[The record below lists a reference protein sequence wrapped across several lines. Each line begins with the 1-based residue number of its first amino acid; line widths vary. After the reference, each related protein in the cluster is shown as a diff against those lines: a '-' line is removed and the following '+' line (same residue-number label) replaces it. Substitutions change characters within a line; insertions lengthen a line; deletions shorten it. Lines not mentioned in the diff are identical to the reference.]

1 MSDIDDSVPKIP
13 PKTDDPAQPDDRHGS
28 GFNVA
33 TRLVHVG
40 SDPARFGGVV
50 NTPVYRASTIISQNL
65 AELRQKRELHAS
77 GERAHGYGRFGTPTT
92 HAFEDAVAELE
103 GGYRS
108 LVFPSGLA
116 ACTCAL
122 TAFVGKDDHILV
134 PDNAYFPLRNF
145 ARSTLTR
152 FGVEVEFYQ
161 PLDVAGTIARM
172 RDNTRVLYV
181 ESPGS
186 ITFEVQDIPALAE
199 AAHKRGVAVLMDNTW
214 ATPLYFKPFTH
225 GVDVSIQAGTKYLV
239 GHSDAF
245 LGVVTATR
253 RAGTRSST
261 RRGNLARSQAQT
273 TFTLGFAACVPCRYG
288 WRGIGAT
295 ELNWQTGSAANH
307 WCNGCCIRRCP
318 RTPAMRSGSGTS
330 QARAACSA
338 SSWRRCLKRPWR
350 PSSTTSNCSSSAI
363 RRGGFESLIM
373 LYQSHES
380 ALASRTSAAG
390 ALVRIHAGL
399 EDVDDLRADL
409 QAAFKRVG

>member
-1 MSDIDDSVPKIP
+1 MSDIDDSVPTIP
-13 PKTDDPAQPDDRHGS
+13 PQDPARPDDRHGS
-28 GFNVA
+28 GFGVA
-33 TRLVHVG
+33 TRLVHAG
-40 SDPARFGGVV
+40 SDPARFNGAV
-50 NTPVYRASTIISQNL
+50 NPPVYRASTMISQNL
-65 AELRQKRELHAS
+65 AELRRKRQLHAS
-77 GERAHGYGRFGTPTT
+77 GERAYGYGRFGTPTT

-145 ARSTLTR
+145 ARNTLTR

-161 PLDVAGTIARM
+161 PLDVAGTIARI

-199 AAHKRGVAVLMDNTW
+199 AAHKRGVTVLMDNTW

-245 LGVVTATR
+245 LGIVTATHESWEKVQHTAR
-253 RAGTRSST
+253 QFGQIAGPDDVYLAL
-261 RRGNLARSQAQT
+261 RGMRTLQVRLERHWRNGIEMADWLGSQPLVQEVLHPALPSNPGYALWKRDFTGASGLFAFQLAPLPEEALSA
-273 TFTLGFAACVPCRYG
+273 FFDHLELFKLGY
-288 WRGIGAT
+288 
-295 ELNWQTGSAANH
+295 
-307 WCNGCCIRRCP
+307 
-318 RTPAMRSGSGTS
+318 
-330 QARAACSA
+330 
-338 SSWRRCLKRPWR
+338 SW
-350 PSSTTSNCSSSAI
+350 
-363 RRGGFESLIM
+363 GGYESLIM
-373 LYQSHES
+373 LYQQHEV
-380 ALASRTSAAG
+380 ALASRTSVAG
-390 ALVRIHAGL
+390 ALVRVHAGL
-399 EDVDDLRADL
+399 EHLDDLRADL

>member
-253 RAGTRSST
+253 ESWDKVQHTAREFGQIASPDDVYLGL
-261 RRGNLARSQAQT
+261 RGLRTLQVRLERHWRNGIELANWLGSQPLVQRVLHPALLSDPGYALWKRD
-273 TFTLGFAACVPCRYG
+273 FTGASGLFGFQLAPLPEAALAAFFDHLELFKLGY
-288 WRGIGAT
+288 
-295 ELNWQTGSAANH
+295 
-307 WCNGCCIRRCP
+307 
-318 RTPAMRSGSGTS
+318 
-330 QARAACSA
+330 
-338 SSWRRCLKRPWR
+338 SW
-350 PSSTTSNCSSSAI
+350 
-363 RRGGFESLIM
+363 GGFESLIM

>member
-1 MSDIDDSVPKIP
+1 MSDTDDSVAQFP
-13 PKTDDPAQPDDRHGS
+13 PKDPARPEERHGS

-33 TRLVHVG
+33 TRLVHAG
-40 SDPARFGGVV
+40 SDPARFGGAV
-50 NTPVYRASTIISQNL
+50 NPPVYRASTMISQNL
-65 AELRQKRELHAS
+65 AELRRKRQLHAS
-77 GERAHGYGRFGTPTT
+77 GERAYGYGRFGTPTT

-145 ARSTLTR
+145 ARNTLTR

-161 PLDVAGTIARM
+161 PLDVAGTIARI

-199 AAHKRGVAVLMDNTW
+199 AAHKRGVTVLMDNTW

-245 LGVVTATR
+245 LGIVTATR
-253 RAGTRSST
+253 ESWEKVQHTARQFGQIAGPDDVYLAL
-261 RRGNLARSQAQT
+261 RGMRTLQVRLERHWRNGIELADWLGSQPLVQEVLHPALPSNPGYALWKRD
-273 TFTLGFAACVPCRYG
+273 FTGASGLFAFQLAPLPEEALSAFFDHLELFKLGY
-288 WRGIGAT
+288 
-295 ELNWQTGSAANH
+295 
-307 WCNGCCIRRCP
+307 
-318 RTPAMRSGSGTS
+318 
-330 QARAACSA
+330 
-338 SSWRRCLKRPWR
+338 SW
-350 PSSTTSNCSSSAI
+350 
-363 RRGGFESLIM
+363 GGYESLIM
-373 LYQSHES
+373 LYQQHEV

-399 EDVDDLRADL
+399 EDVGDLRADL
-409 QAAFKRVG
+409 QAAFKRVAG

>member
-1 MSDIDDSVPKIP
+1 MSDIDDSVPQFP
-13 PKTDDPAQPDDRHGS
+13 PKDPARPEERHGS

-33 TRLVHVG
+33 TRLVHAG
-40 SDPARFGGVV
+40 SDPARFGGAV
-50 NTPVYRASTIISQNL
+50 NPPVYRASTMISQNL
-65 AELRQKRELHAS
+65 AELRRKRQLHAA
-77 GERAHGYGRFGTPTT
+77 GERAYGYGRFGTPTT

-145 ARSTLTR
+145 ARNTLTR

-161 PLDVAGTIARM
+161 PLDVAGTIARI

-199 AAHKRGVAVLMDNTW
+199 AAHKRGVTVLMDNTW

-245 LGVVTATR
+245 LGIVTATR
-253 RAGTRSST
+253 ESWEKVQHTARQFGQIAGPDDVYLAL
-261 RRGNLARSQAQT
+261 RGMRTLQVRLERHWRNGIELAEWLGSQPLVQEVLHPALPSNPGYALWKRD
-273 TFTLGFAACVPCRYG
+273 FTGASGLFAFQLAPLPEEALSAFFDHLELFKLGY
-288 WRGIGAT
+288 
-295 ELNWQTGSAANH
+295 
-307 WCNGCCIRRCP
+307 
-318 RTPAMRSGSGTS
+318 
-330 QARAACSA
+330 
-338 SSWRRCLKRPWR
+338 SW
-350 PSSTTSNCSSSAI
+350 
-363 RRGGFESLIM
+363 GGYESLIM
-373 LYQSHES
+373 LYQQHEV

-390 ALVRIHAGL
+390 ALVRVHAGL
-399 EDVDDLRADL
+399 EHLDDLRADL